1 MKYTQL
7 CKIMKFVETADI
19 GKPHLAAIGG
29 YVIEL
34 NQRMRIMPG
43 PTLTDFVMNFVM
55 LVKQTEK

>member
-1 MKYTQL
+1 
-7 CKIMKFVETADI
+7 MKFVETADI